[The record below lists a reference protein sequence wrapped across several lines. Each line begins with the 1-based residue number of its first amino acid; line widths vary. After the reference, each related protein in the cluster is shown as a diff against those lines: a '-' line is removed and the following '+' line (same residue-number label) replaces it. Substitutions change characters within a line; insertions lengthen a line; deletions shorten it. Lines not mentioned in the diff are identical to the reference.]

1 MRARE
6 RWKSWPGIILLI
18 LGISIC
24 CKYSLFSEPLTP
36 TEAEEGWLRLYDGT
50 LTGWSAN
57 GNWQTKEDALTSEP
71 LSCFV
76 LEFYYRINATPSGAT
91 LRIRAS
97 HDGEPTESGYRIP
110 LSDTVKDWPAGSI
123 VKRAAAQPTFISL
136 NTWHSVTVEAN
147 GNHIRVELDGRPTAD
162 I

>member
-57 GNWQTKEDALTSEP
+57 GNWQTKEDALTSDMGDTRSIFTAYP
-71 LSCFV
+71 LSDFV
-76 LEFYYRINATPSGAT
+76 LKFDYRINATPSGAT
-91 LRIRAS
+91 LRIRA
-97 HDGEPTESGYRIP
+97 HRERLP
-110 LSDTVKDWPAGSI
+110 
-123 VKRAAAQPTFISL
+123 
-136 NTWHSVTVEAN
+136 HSPV
-147 GNHIRVELDGRPTAD
+147 
-162 I
+162 